1 MRQLYLN
8 MVNTKQT
15 EYLECW
21 KIYMDLVE
29 TEFNPEDISFYD
41 WDLISYHHNYNQ
53 LDIYKRNMNDNMS
66 IIINLVEEIIKD
78 ITNKTT
84 CYIILDDN
92 IILTKPFTSDLIKC
106 NDCGNIWDGF
116 SQCNCFIS
124 NDINFDLS
132 F

>member
-1 MRQLYLN
+1 MRKLYKSMLKIN
-8 MVNTKQT
+8 RT
-15 EYLECW
+15 EHLECW
-21 KIYMDLVE
+21 KLYMDLVE

-53 LDIYKRNMNDNMS
+53 LDIYKRNINDNMS
-66 IIINLVEEIIKD
+66 IIINLVEEMIKD
-78 ITNKTT
+78 ITTKTPG
-84 CYIILDDN
+84 YFILDDN
-92 IILTKPFTSDLIKC
+92 ILITYDSNNDLIKC

-124 NDINFDLS
+124 NNINFDLS